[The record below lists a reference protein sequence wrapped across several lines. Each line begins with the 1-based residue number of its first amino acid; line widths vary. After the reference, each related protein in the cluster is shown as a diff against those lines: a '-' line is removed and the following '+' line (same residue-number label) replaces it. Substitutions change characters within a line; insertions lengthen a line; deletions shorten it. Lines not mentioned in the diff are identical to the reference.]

1 MKKIIAL
8 LLLGFALLAVDDSD
22 VIIVP
27 YGC

>member
-1 MKKIIAL
+1 MKKFIEF

-22 VIIVP
+22 AIIIP